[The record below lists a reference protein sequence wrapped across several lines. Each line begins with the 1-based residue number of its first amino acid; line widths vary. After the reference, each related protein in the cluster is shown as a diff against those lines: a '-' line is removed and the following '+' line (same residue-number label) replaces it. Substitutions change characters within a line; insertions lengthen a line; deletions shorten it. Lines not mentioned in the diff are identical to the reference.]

1 MKNIVEIVY
10 SLVDNV
16 SGKAK
21 SVQNALKG
29 IESQSDNTAKKTST
43 LNKTIKEFDD
53 GVGTASLMIGGLTYM
68 MGRLGLS
75 VFDASTKFEDQS
87 VALRTL
93 TGSAV
98 KANMIMKDVI
108 KTAETTPFEATEL
121 LNYVIQLK
129 NANVAQLDL
138 IPTMRMLGDIASGVG
153 KDKLPQIVLAY
164 TQILAE
170 GRLVGNNLMQLT
182 NATVPIMN
190 ELATNLGIPVSAIFK
205 LKEQGKITSD
215 MVTESFRRMT
225 SEGGQF
231 FNAMDS
237 ASQTTTGRFS
247 TLSDVITQL
256 KVQMGTGLLPA
267 VKDVTG
273 WLIKIAEKFNQ
284 LPMPIKLGVA
294 MFLTFT
300 TVVTAFGGAI
310 MALVP
315 LIGGVRIA
323 LTLLA
328 SSTVV
333 GLALT
338 GLVLAITYWK
348 ELRSTIS
355 SLVIPIQ
362 EFYVGFLRALS
373 GISKKFDEMLNTM
386 TLGLSRKVGEM
397 IGQVEIFGKY
407 IAKILGKPFGVNFNF
422 ESKSTSP
429 TDIVDAE
436 LNRQEKILAIL
447 KKYAKEK
454 KGIKNDELANEA
466 EMAKI
471 IADLEAEQL
480 RVRQQ
485 QAEQKK
491 AMEDITTE
499 EERKKRDADAKKKNK
514 ELEDEQAKKEAIAN
528 RQMELMN
535 LEYEQKEIRRGTDQI
550 RGQTV
555 YEQAI
560 AWLDGL
566 FNKRRE
572 LDALTIE
579 DRIAHEESLLE
590 IANLSVEKRQEIEDR
605 IKVMRAN
612 RDQQEMQA
620 KKASLDIM
628 TDVVRRAGEN
638 EITVGEA
645 VAEGV
650 FGVKKKQLIAESDA
664 LAARLIQDGVAMLA
678 SSLGTNPIGYAHI
691 AAGGALV
698 WKARDAINSIKLADG
713 GIVMPRA
720 GGTPAIIGEAGQPE
734 AVIPLNNP
742 MAQSMMNGSDSST
755 KEVNIYID
763 GEPLVRG
770 LVKIQNRMVR
780 SGKISSIELT

>member
-10 SLVDNV
+10 SLIDNV

-21 SVQNALKG
+21 TIEKALKG
-29 IESQSDNTAKKTST
+29 IESQSADTAKKTT
-43 LNKTIKEFDD
+43 GLNRSFKEYED
-53 GVGTASLMIGGLTYM
+53 GVGSASLMIGGLTYM

-75 VFDASTKFEDQS
+75 VFDASTKFEDQA

-93 TGSAV
+93 TGSAI

-108 KTAETTPFEATEL
+108 KTAETTPFEASEL
-121 LNYVIQLK
+121 LNYVVQLK
-129 NANVAQLDL
+129 NANIAQLDL

-153 KDKLPQIVLAY
+153 KEKLPQIVLAY

-170 GRLVGNNLMQLT
+170 GRLAGNNLLQLT
-182 NATVPIMN
+182 NATVPILS
-190 ELATNLGIPVSAIFK
+190 ELSKALGVPVSELYK
-205 LKEQGKITSD
+205 MKEQSKITAD
-215 MVTESFRRMT
+215 MVTDSFRRMT

-231 FNAMDS
+231 YKAMDS
-237 ASQTTTGRFS
+237 ASLTTTGRFS
-247 TLSDVITQL
+247 TLSDVINQL

-267 VKDVTG
+267 VKDITG

-294 MFLTFT
+294 MFVGLT
-300 TVVTAFGGAI
+300 TVITAFGGAV

-328 SSTVV
+328 SSTVA

-338 GLVLAITYWK
+338 SILLAITYWRD
-348 ELRSTIS
+348 LRGAIAG
-355 SLVIPIQ
+355 LLIPIQ
-362 EFYVGFLRALS
+362 EFYIGFLRAID
-373 GISKKFDEMLNTM
+373 GISKKFNDMINQM
-386 TLGLSRKVGEM
+386 TFGLSRKIAEM
-397 IGQVEIFGKY
+397 IGQVEIFAKY
-407 IAKILGKPFGVNFNF
+407 ITKILGKPFGINFNF
-422 ESKSTSP
+422 ESKATGS
-429 TDIVDAE
+429 TDIVGGEIA
-436 LNRQEKILAIL
+436 RQEKVLAVMKKFAKDKQAL
-447 KKYAKEK
+447 KQQ
-454 KGIKNDELANEA
+454 
-466 EMAKI
+466 EMADEANMAKVQ
-471 IADLEAEQL
+471 AELEAEQL
-480 RVRQQ
+480 RIRQQ
-485 QAEQKK
+485 QAEQQR
-491 AMEDITTE
+491 AMNGAGDGVELA
-499 EERKKRDADAKKKNK
+499 RKETDAKSEILNQ
-514 ELEDEQAKKEAIAN
+514 ELIDREAIAN
-528 RQMELMN
+528 RQLELLE
-535 LEYEQKEIRRGTDQI
+535 LEYQQKEILRGTDQI
-550 RGQTV
+550 RNQTV
-555 YEQAI
+555 YEQAV

-590 IANLSVEKRQEIEDR
+590 IENLSVEKRQEIEDR
-605 IKVMRAN
+605 IKIMRAN

-678 SSLGTNPIGYAHI
+678 SSMGTNPMGYAHI
-691 AAGGALV
+691 AAGGALI
-698 WKARDAINSIKLADG
+698 WKAREAINSIKLADG

-734 AVIPLNNP
+734 AVIPLNSP
-742 MAQSMMNGSDSST
+742 QAQDMMQGGGTQSMDILVMT
-755 KEVNIYID
+755 VD
-763 GEPLVRG
+763 GELLTRG
-770 LVKIQNRMVR
+770 IAQIENRMIR
-780 SGKISSIELT
+780 SGKITKVEFN